1 MIANLLSE
9 SGAEMTAKTVEK
21 NGETGQTE
29 LVKKDIFHEPAVD
42 DTSFLTLGHWIL
54 LFFGFCLAIIVIMI
68 IGTSSNDKLNKVKL
82 EMSS

>member
-9 SGAEMTAKTVEK
+9 SGAETTAKTVEK

-42 DTSFLTLGHWIL
+42 DTSFLTLGH
-54 LFFGFCLAIIVIMI
+54 
-68 IGTSSNDKLNKVKL
+68 
-82 EMSS
+82 